1 MTLDPQVRELLA
13 RLTDEGGAGGPA
25 TVAGQRAQAARFAAL
40 AGPTVR
46 VGRVDDRTVPTAQG
60 PVPVRVYTPPEPEP
74 ERRRSP
80 PEPPDLVPDP
90 NRDQD
95 RALPVTVFL
104 HGGGWV
110 LGDLDSQDHLARV
123 VCARARCLVVSVDYR
138 LAPEHPFPAAVD
150 DAEAVT
156 TWVLDHAGELGGDPD
171 RVALFGESAGGNL
184 AAVVAQ
190 SLRSRPGPRPVFQVL
205 VHPVVDR
212 ADDSESMRVHAD
224 GPVLTAAQMDWF
236 WDTYLGPDGDGSD
249 LRASPLRSPDLRGVA
264 PALVV
269 SAAVDPLLDQGT
281 RYVAA
286 LRAAGVAVDHVVV
299 PGVPH
304 AFLSFTGHVDRSR
317 RALEDVADALAS
329 AFARA

>member
-60 PVPVRVYTPPEPEP
+60 PVPVRVYTPPE
-74 ERRRSP
+74 
-80 PEPPDLVPDP
+80 PDLVPDP

-304 AFLSFTGHVDRSR
+304 AFLSFTGDVDRSR

>member
-74 ERRRSP
+74 DRSP
-80 PEPPDLVPDP
+80 DRTGT

-249 LRASPLRSPDLRGVA
+249 PRASPLRSPDLRGVA

>member
-40 AGPTVR
+40 AGPTAR

-60 PVPVRVYTPPEPEP
+60 PVPVRVYTPPE
-74 ERRRSP
+74 
-80 PEPPDLVPDP
+80 PDLVPDP

-212 ADDSESMRVHAD
+212 ADDSESMRVHTD

-249 LRASPLRSPDLRGVA
+249 PRASPLRSPDLRGVA

-269 SAAVDPLLDQGT
+269 SAAVDPLLHQGT

>member
-40 AGPTVR
+40 AGPTAR

-60 PVPVRVYTPPEPEP
+60 PVPVRVYTPPE
-74 ERRRSP
+74 
-80 PEPPDLVPDP
+80 PDLVPDP

-249 LRASPLRSPDLRGVA
+249 LRASPLRTPDLRGVA

-269 SAAVDPLLDQGT
+269 SAAVDPLLGQGT
-281 RYVAA
+281 RYVAE
-286 LRAAGVAVDHVVV
+286 LRAAGGAVDHVVV
-299 PGVPH
+299 RGVPH
-304 AFLSFTGHVDRSR
+304 AFLSFTGDVDRSR